1 MVDEVCD
8 CISGEGGKDSEG
20 GGHNRL
26 LDDVCDCKVEVV
38 EEKEEEGEE
47 EEGKEEKEEE
57 AAQLTAALQ
66 YNTDCESET
75 GFDKD
80 QHPVTLCQCTPM

>member
-1 MVDEVCD
+1 MGRPG
-8 CISGEGGKDSEG
+8 IYRKS
-20 GGHNRL
+20 RRM
-26 LDDVCDCKVEVV
+26 
-38 EEKEEEGEE
+38 EEAEE
-47 EEGKEEKEEE
+47 EEEEE